1 MIRGSGDETS
11 STYSQTL
18 NRHGRR
24 NNLIVFLLNQ
34 EWQTPSGPVLVSR
47 TGDVG

>member
-1 MIRGSGDETS
+1 MIRGPGEETS

-18 NRHGRR
+18 NRHDIQVALIM
-24 NNLIVFLLNQ
+24 NLDY
-34 EWQTPSGPVLVSR
+34 EWQTPSGPFLVSR